1 MSTFFMFGKY
11 SSEAARKISA
21 ERTKKVREAIE
32 KCGGQ
37 VKDIYVLLGEYD
49 VVIIAELPRMA
60 EAMQASI
67 ALKRL
72 TDISFFTAAAMPVD
86 EFDEMAE
93 KMP

>member
-1 MSTFFMFGKY
+1 MATFFMFGKY
-11 SSEAARKISA
+11 SSEAAKTISA
-21 ERTKKVREAIE
+21 ERTEKAREAIE
-32 KCGGQ
+32 KLGGE
-37 VKDIYVLLGEYD
+37 VKEIYILLGEYD
-49 VVIIAELPRMA
+49 LVIIAELPRMA

-93 KMP
+93 QM

>member
-1 MSTFFMFGKY
+1 MATFFMFGKY

-21 ERTKKVREAIE
+21 ERTEKVREAIE
-32 KCGGQ
+32 KLGGRIR
-37 VKDIYVLLGEYD
+37 DIYVLLGEYD
-49 VVIIAELPRMA
+49 VVIVTELPRMA

-86 EFDEMAE
+86 EFDQMAE
-93 KMP
+93 KL